1 MSLPLP
7 LFKGEYFLNENFIL
21 IIYSGSQDV
30 LDTILGPL
38 EEPKKVEKK
47 KDVVPP
53 PKLKLGSPVM
63 VTKPKEEKKKVEEEK
78 PAPVEVCI
86 LFQSYSQYKWLIFSF
101 N

>member
-1 MSLPLP
+1 M
-7 LFKGEYFLNENFIL
+7 KIFIL

-78 PAPVEVCI
+78 PAPIEVCI
-86 LFQSYSQYKWLIFSF
+86 LFQSYSQYKCFFHFIKSPELIFHIF
-101 N
+101 K